1 MKRLLTATIIAL
13 ACATAFTPAALAQDT
28 VEIEVGYPYSALFD
42 VTFERIMP
50 LFEAAHP
57 DISVSFRATYEH
69 YEDGTNTVLREA
81 VAGELPDVTLQGLNR
96 QQILVDRE
104 IASSLEPFIA
114 EEDDFARDGYHEAML
129 ALGTFDGNVH
139 GLPFAVSLPVGY
151 YNMDLMALIGV
162 TERDQLP
169 TTWSEV
175 IDMCGQLR
183 EAGVDNPLFW
193 GWNITG
199 NWFLQALM
207 WSQDKPILEGNDFNL
222 DTPEGLIA
230 LETMNDLFDGCNM
243 QNLSV
248 GEAGT
253 PFSAG
258 DVAMYYW
265 STSSV
270 GSIERSKGDFTLMTN
285 EYPGIDGSPQGLPA
299 GGLAAMLTST
309 GSEAE
314 VDAAWTFIKFIT
326 SGQGAAAV
334 AETTGYMPPNRAAN
348 DLLADFYVDNPNK
361 ETAVRQAGL
370 LRDWIAYPGDNG
382 LAITQVIYDGMEGI
396 VTGDFEDM
404 DELQE
409 ELTEEVQ
416 DLMPN

>member
-1 MKRLLTATIIAL
+1 MKRTMTAISLAL
-13 ACATAFTPAALAQDT
+13 SCTAAVSPAAFAQDT
-28 VEIEVGYPYSALFD
+28 INIEVGYPYSALFD

-57 DISVSFRATYEH
+57 EIEVTFRATYEH
-69 YEDGTNTVLREA
+69 YEDGTNIILREA

-96 QQILVDRE
+96 QQILSDRE
-104 IASSLEPFIA
+104 IARSLEPFIA
-114 EEDDFARDGYHEAML
+114 AEEDFARDGYHEAML
-129 ALGTFDGNVH
+129 SIGTFDGEVY

-151 YNMDLMALIGV
+151 YNMDLMGLIGV
-162 TERDQLP
+162 TEQSQLP
-169 TTWSEV
+169 TTWDEV

-207 WSQDKPILEGNDFNL
+207 WSQGTPILDGNDFQL
-222 DTPEGLIA
+222 DTPEGLVA
-230 LETMNDLFDGCNM
+230 LETMNDLFEGCNM

-248 GEAGT
+248 SEAAT

-258 DVAMYYW
+258 NVAMYYW

-270 GSIERSKGDFTLMTN
+270 GSIERSMGDFEMMTN
-285 EYPGIDGSPQGLPA
+285 EYPGIDGTPQGLPA

-309 GSEAE
+309 GSEEE
-314 VDAAWTFIKFIT
+314 VQAAWTFIKFIT

-348 DLLADFYVDNPNK
+348 ALLADFYVDNPNK
-361 ETAVRQAGL
+361 ETAVRQADL
-370 LRDWIAYPGDNG
+370 LQDWIAYPGDNG

-396 VTGDFEDM
+396 VTGDREDM
-404 DELQE
+404 VELQQ
-409 ELTEEVQ
+409 ELTEDVQ
-416 DLMPN
+416 DLLPN